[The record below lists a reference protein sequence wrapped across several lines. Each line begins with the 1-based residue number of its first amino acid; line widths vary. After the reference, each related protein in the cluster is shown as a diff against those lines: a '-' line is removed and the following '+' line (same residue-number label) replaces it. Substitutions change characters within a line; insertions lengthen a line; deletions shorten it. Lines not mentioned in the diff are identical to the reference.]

1 MIVTEKC
8 ADGTIVWEENP
19 EDLEDRNSLAKF
31 IRSCSCGYGK
41 RTFVTVAD
49 ILTYRQ
55 EKANLHGNSQSGQKL
70 YVQGIY
76 NRARGL
82 PDRHDSGFGSKGAW
96 HKGKFAKTT
105 QKESRKETRRAEVN
119 ARHAAAERAAK
130 AKSGAQGR
138 GRRVVDPIV
147 VGTWDD
153 WRNGFP
159 MDFDEQTN
167 SYTVVLQMGDSTSE
181 SFQILCESDW
191 DMCLHPDRV
200 NTCAQEGNT
209 LRGPD
214 SEGHGMNWTIGMH
227 EADQACE
234 GMVYRITLRLDSS
247 GVAERV
253 GWEPLG
259 R

>member
-31 IRSCSCGYGK
+31 IQSCSCGYGK

-138 GRRVVDPIV
+138 GRRVIDPIV

-153 WRNGFP
+153 WTYGAP
-159 MDFDEQTN
+159 MAFDEQTN
-167 SYTVVLQMGDSTSE
+167 SYAVELQMGSSASE

-191 DMCLHPDRV
+191 DMCLHPDHDGV
-200 NTCAQEGNT
+200 

-214 SEGHGMNWTIGMH
+214 SEGHGKNWTIGSH

-234 GMVYRITLRLDSS
+234 GMVYRIILKVDDN
-247 GVAERV
+247 GVADKV
-253 GWEPLG
+253 GWEP
-259 R
+259 